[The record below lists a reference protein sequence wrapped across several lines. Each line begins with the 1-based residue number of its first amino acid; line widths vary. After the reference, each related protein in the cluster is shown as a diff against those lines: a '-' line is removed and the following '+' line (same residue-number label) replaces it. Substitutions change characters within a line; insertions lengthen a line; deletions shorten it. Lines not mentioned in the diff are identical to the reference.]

1 MIKENVIARLKVIV
15 KRALCKFGYPP
26 DMKKLATKTVLKQ
39 AEMIASEL
47 V

>member
-1 MIKENVIARLKVIV
+1 MIKENVRARLKVIV
-15 KRALCKFGYPP
+15 KRALCEFGYPP
-26 DMKKLATKTVLKQ
+26 DTQKLAIETVLKQ